1 MLTLKQTHNIY
12 LFKKLE
18 GYRRDLYCKFYK
30 ITMGKLG
37 HNISYMASTLEIKKH
52 SDDYFY
58 YLLLFHC
65 SHSLAAD
72 AISEIIKY

>member
-1 MLTLKQTHNIY
+1 
-12 LFKKLE
+12 
-18 GYRRDLYCKFYK
+18 
-30 ITMGKLG
+30 MGKLG

-58 YLLLFHC
+58 YLLSFHC

-72 AISEIIKY
+72 AISEIMKYWDLSIVKEKRVGGKWKENKWLFIE